1 MSSNQRRCLLV
12 ALAAS
17 LGGAGVLRST
27 GAEAQ
32 TETHRAIPLA
42 QSLQGAAKD
51 AYTAATQ
58 LFKGGDFQGAE
69 AKYTQAY
76 DLSKDPRL
84 VFDMAVCEKEL
95 HHYARTGVLLRR
107 YEQEAGASLSDE
119 DRKRTD
125 DALAALPRY
134 VGTVTVSVDAAGAA
148 VAVDGEAA
156 GTTPLAL
163 PLSLDPGK
171 HVVIVRKDGYET
183 VERPISVSAGVAST
197 LTVGLLAQGT
207 QGAAGDGAHPAGG
220 PLPAEPP
227 PAKTGGLRWTP
238 LAYAGVGL
246 AAAGL
251 VVGGVT
257 GGLSL
262 AQVGSVKGKCS
273 GTLCPTGVDGDLQ
286 SARTLGTVS
295 TVAFVAAGVGAVAG
309 AVGLFAWP
317 RREVAVGAARISV
330 EPWLGPRSAG
340 VTGAF

>member
-1 MSSNQRRCLLV
+1 M
-12 ALAAS
+12 AAS
-17 LGGAGVLRST
+17 LGAAVVLRPMD
-27 GAEAQ
+27 AAAQ
-32 TETHRAIPLA
+32 TAEPHRATPLA

-51 AYTAATQ
+51 AYAAATQ
-58 LFKGGDFQGAE
+58 LFKEGDFQGAE

-84 VFDMAVCEKEL
+84 VYDMAVCEKEL
-95 HHYARTGVLLRR
+95 HHYARTGALLRR

-134 VGTVTVSVDAAGAA
+134 VGMVTVSVDTAGAA
-148 VAVDGEAA
+148 IAVDGEAA
-156 GTTPLAL
+156 GTTPLGS

-171 HVVIVRKDGYET
+171 HVVVVRKDGYET
-183 VERPISVSAGVAST
+183 VERPISVSAGVVST
-197 LTVGLLAQGT
+197 LTIGLLAQGT
-207 QGAAGDGAHPAGG
+207 QGAVGPGG

-238 LAYAGVGL
+238 LAYAGAGL

-257 GGLSL
+257 GGLAL

-273 GTLCPTGVDGDLQ
+273 GTLCPTSVDGDLS

-295 TVAFVAAGVGAVAG
+295 TVAFVAAGAGAVVA

-317 RREVAVGAARISV
+317 RREVTVGAARMSV
-330 EPWLGPRSAG
+330 EPWVGPGSAG
-340 VTGAF
+340 VAGAF